1 VRRRRTRLQPVQHL
15 RQLPFQQ
22 LEFSDLLPHRVQLL
36 LYEGVQAGPHGQT
49 FPTAQLCRQRLQLAE
64 GEAECPRPAYEQESV
79 DIVAGVVSVPGVT
92 PAWHRQHTDLLVIAN
107 GFCRDASR
115 ACELAHR

>member
-1 VRRRRTRLQPVQHL
+1 VTLLGVRRGRTRLKSVQHL

-22 LEFSDLLPHRVQLL
+22 LECSDLLPHSVQLL

-49 FPTAQLCRQRLQLAE
+49 FPTIQLCRQRFQPAE
-64 GEAECPRPAYEQESV
+64 GEAECPRPAYEQEPM

-92 PAWHRQHTDLLVIAN
+92 PA
-107 GFCRDASR
+107 
-115 ACELAHR
+115 